1 MTKAL
6 ATRPVDLIE
15 SAILFIRG
23 ERVILD
29 SDLARLYGV
38 TTARLNQQVKR
49 NLERFANDFMFQL
62 TRKEFDAL
70 ILQFATSKQ
79 RGGRRKLPLVFTEHG
94 AIMAANVLNSKRAV
108 QASVQVVR
116 AFIKLRQMLT
126 SNAEL
131 ARKLSDLERR
141 YDSQFKVVFDA
152 IRQLMSPPVP
162 QRKQIGFTKGRRD
175 ERRPVRRLAV
185 VPEEMPLPGS
195 YRPKLASSSIFSA
208 KGAECDSLG
217 QRPRT
222 GVIEIASALKARNNP
237 QSHTYRSSYSI

>member
-6 ATRPVDLIE
+6 ATRPELIE

-38 TTARLNQQVKR
+38 TTKRLNEQVKR
-49 NLERFANDFMFQL
+49 NRERFPVDFMFKL
-62 TRKEFDAL
+62 TSGEKAEVVANCDHL
-70 ILQFATSKQ
+70 T
-79 RGGRRKLPLVFTEHG
+79 KLKFSPTLPFVFTEHG

-131 ARKLSDLERR
+131 ARKLSELERK

-152 IRQLMSPPVP
+152 IRQLMTPPVP
-162 QRKQIGFTKGRRD
+162 QRKQIGFTK
-175 ERRPVRRLAV
+175 
-185 VPEEMPLPGS
+185 S
-195 YRPKLASSSIFSA
+195 TK
-208 KGAECDSLG
+208 K
-217 QRPRT
+217 
-222 GVIEIASALKARNNP
+222 
-237 QSHTYRSSYSI
+237 